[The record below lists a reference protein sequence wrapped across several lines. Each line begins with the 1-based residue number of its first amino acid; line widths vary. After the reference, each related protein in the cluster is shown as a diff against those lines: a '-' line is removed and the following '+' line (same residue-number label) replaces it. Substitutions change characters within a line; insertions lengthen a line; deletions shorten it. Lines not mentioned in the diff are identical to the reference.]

1 MAYNV
6 RVEPIEND
14 YNYRNRLVI
23 TDASGERDHWDGG
36 EPEDNSFNRDW
47 SWVADELHNAYMQ
60 GVNERDQLL
69 AEVARLRKVLVQ
81 MAIPYEAL
89 LMDAESRKWIAPTVW
104 SAIEAA
110 VTAARAALSS
120 EKVPNVDSETE

>member
-1 MAYNV
+1 MTYNV

-47 SWVADELHNAYMQ
+47 SWVADELRNAYMQ

-69 AEVARLRKVLVQ
+69 AEVARLR
-81 MAIPYEAL
+81 EAL
-89 LMDAESRKWIAPTVW
+89 EPFAVLDIDAFSHLQNKSDDREIYRMNESVIRLGDVRR
-104 SAIEAA
+104 
-110 VTAARAALSS
+110 ARAAPSS
-120 EKVPNVDSETE
+120 GKE